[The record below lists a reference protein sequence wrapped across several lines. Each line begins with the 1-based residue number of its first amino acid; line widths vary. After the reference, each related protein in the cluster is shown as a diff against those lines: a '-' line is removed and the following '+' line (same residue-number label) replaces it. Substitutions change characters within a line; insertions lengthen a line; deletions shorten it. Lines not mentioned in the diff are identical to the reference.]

1 MNRVIERI
9 LNLLAFLL
17 TAGRPVSA
25 DQIRHTVAGYDQ
37 ETDEAFRRTF
47 ERDKDLLR
55 RLGVPIALAPTD
67 AWEVEHGYVVS
78 PEAYALEDPGLTDEE
93 RAALL
98 LAASIARVTEGS
110 TGPGALFKLGG
121 LAPTAPEAFAA
132 DLGLESGALT
142 EVFSAVRDR
151 RSVAFGYRGRERRL
165 APYGVAHRHGHWY
178 AVGSTPEGMRNFRV
192 DRMESVRPVGEAGS
206 VSIPKDFD
214 LSREAPA
221 AAWATGEDDLEVRVA
236 FDASVA
242 WWARPQLGTDA
253 VVAEAADGSM
263 VARFRVARIDAF
275 VGWMIGF
282 DDAAE
287 ILDPPAVRDRFLDH
301 VRGAA

>member
-55 RLGVPIALAPTD
+55 RLGVPITLAPTD

-78 PEAYALEDPGLTDEE
+78 PEAYALEDPGLTEEE

-98 LAASIARVTEGS
+98 LAASITRVTEGS
-110 TGPGALFKLGG
+110 AGPGALFKLGG
-121 LAPTAPEAFAA
+121 LAPSDPEAFAA
-132 DLGLESGALT
+132 DLGLESDALT

-151 RSVAFGYRGRERRL
+151 RSVAFSYRGRERRL

-192 DRMESVRPVGEAGS
+192 DRMESVQPVGESGS
-206 VSIPKDFD
+206 VTIPPDFD
-214 LSREAPA
+214 LSREAPT
-221 AAWATGEDDLEVRVA
+221 AAWATGEEDLEVRVA

-253 VVAEAADGSM
+253 VVEEAADGSM
-263 VARFRVARIDAF
+263 VARFRIARVEAF
-275 VGWMIGF
+275 IGWMIGF
-282 DDAAE
+282 DDAAR
-287 ILDPPAVRDRFLDH
+287 ILDPPEVRGRFLDH